1 MFFKKSSRVIFR
13 NYNDFGYITDNRN
26 FRYIKK
32 DDNGNCIGDK
42 ILSESGA
49 IFFSCLDSHPQLIDN
64 IVDKIK
70 SIFTDVD
77 IEILKNDANEFYY
90 QLKKDGFV
98 VSGNSPQECDKND
111 IKFSYKNT
119 NIEKQYIQTVKEK
132 SPQDFLEEYFKGK
145 PQLTNVHI
153 EIISKCNEK
162 CVHCYIPHENKK
174 TEMHSNI
181 FFSILEQCKN
191 MNVLHITISG
201 GEPFLHKDFCN
212 FLKKCRQYNFSVN
225 ILSNLTLLSDD
236 IIKEMKANPLL
247 SVQTS
252 LYAMD
257 PNVHDKITQKMGSF
271 KQTKKSI
278 IRLIENDIPLQI
290 SCPILSLNKAFYSEV
305 TKWADQYNINVN
317 NDYVIIG
324 GYNHDIKNLE
334 YRLSIDE
341 VKKIINQK
349 VTRGEILLDKIYLES
364 EQKKEITSN
373 DSVCSVCHSSI
384 CIADNGNIYP
394 CAGWQGHVLGNIK
407 KTSLRE
413 IWETSEATNRLRA
426 LRRRDFPKCLKCDYR
441 DFCTMCMVRN
451 ANESP
456 NGDYLM
462 VNEYYCNI
470 AKYIKKKVVE
480 WKKTININTELNP

>member
-42 ILSESGA
+42 ILSESGVV
-49 IFFSCLDSHPQLIDN
+49 FFSCLDSHPQLIDN

-70 SIFTDVD
+70 NIFTDVD

-90 QLKKDGFV
+90 QLEKDGFV

-111 IKFSYKNT
+111 IKFSYKN
-119 NIEKQYIQTVKEK
+119 NIEKQYTQTVKEK

-153 EIISKCNEK
+153 EVISKCNEK
-162 CVHCYIPHENKK
+162 CVHCYIPHENKT
-174 TEMHSNI
+174 TEMHPNI

-225 ILSNLTLLSDD
+225 ILSNLTLLSND
-236 IIKEMKANPLL
+236 IIKEIKANPLL

-257 PNVHDKITQKMGSF
+257 QNVHDKITQKKGSF

-278 IRLIENDIPLQI
+278 IKLIENDIPLQI
-290 SCPILSLNKAFYSEV
+290 SCPILRFNKDFYSEV

-324 GYNHDIKNLE
+324 EYNHDIKNLKS
-334 YRLSIDE
+334 RLSIDE

-349 VTRGEILLDKIYLES
+349 VTRGEIILDKIYLES
-364 EQKKEITSN
+364 EQKKEITPD

-384 CIADNGNIYP
+384 CIAENGNIYP

-407 KTSLRE
+407 NTSLRE
-413 IWETSEATNRLRA
+413 IWETSKATNRLRA

-456 NGDYLM
+456 TGDYLM

-470 AKYIKKKVVE
+470 AKYIKEKVVE
-480 WKKTININTELNP
+480 WKETINTELKP

>member
-1 MFFKKSSRVIFR
+1 M
-13 NYNDFGYITDNRN
+13 
-26 FRYIKK
+26 
-32 DDNGNCIGDK
+32 
-42 ILSESGA
+42 
-49 IFFSCLDSHPQLIDN
+49 
-64 IVDKIK
+64 
-70 SIFTDVD
+70 
-77 IEILKNDANEFYY
+77 
-90 QLKKDGFV
+90 
-98 VSGNSPQECDKND
+98 SGNSPQECDEND

-236 IIKEMKANPLL
+236 IIKEIKANPLL

-257 PNVHDKITQKMGSF
+257 SNVHDKITQKKGSF

-278 IRLIENDIPLQI
+278 IKLIENDIPLQI
-290 SCPILSLNKAFYSEV
+290 SCPILRFNKDFYSEV

-324 GYNHDIKNLE
+324 KYNHDIKNLE

-341 VKKIINQK
+341 VKK
-349 VTRGEILLDKIYLES
+349 
-364 EQKKEITSN
+364 
-373 DSVCSVCHSSI
+373 
-384 CIADNGNIYP
+384 
-394 CAGWQGHVLGNIK
+394 
-407 KTSLRE
+407 
-413 IWETSEATNRLRA
+413 
-426 LRRRDFPKCLKCDYR
+426 
-441 DFCTMCMVRN
+441 
-451 ANESP
+451 
-456 NGDYLM
+456 
-462 VNEYYCNI
+462 
-470 AKYIKKKVVE
+470 
-480 WKKTININTELNP
+480 